1 VHNLIYHGAK
11 LICKSADNILQE
23 ALWHLTEGDLTVDSE
38 VDADKDQAKADIRAL
53 RKALR
58 NLFSVVWD
66 SVSTEGSSIFYD
78 LLSVIRLS
86 LADAAELVEEQ
97 AGKAKDSLRS
107 IDDEVQSG
115 KRDTLGRD
123 KQRLEEEKDTKV
135 AWEHGMDSVKG
146 AGSTVIDTTRSAVE
160 TAEEKAEKT
169 SQRIQ
174 DAWNKVSHYSEQ

>member
-1 VHNLIYHGAK
+1 M
-11 LICKSADNILQE
+11 
-23 ALWHLTEGDLTVDSE
+23 TVDSD
-38 VDADKDQAKADIRAL
+38 VDAGKDQAKDDIRAL
-53 RKALR
+53 RRALR

-66 SVSTEGSSIFYD
+66 SASSEGASIFYD

-97 AGKAKDSLRS
+97 AGKAKESLRS
-107 IDDEVQSG
+107 IEDEVQSG
-115 KRDTLGRD
+115 QRDTLGRD

-135 AWEHGMDSVKG
+135 AWEHGMDTAKG
-146 AGSTVIDTTRSAVE
+146 AGSTVIDATRTAAE

-174 DAWNKVSHYSEQ
+174 DAWNKVCLPFY